1 VSRLTRVSGDGFD
14 LYWMTPAPRL
24 RPFVDIL
31 WGVRGSAHYHVEAV
45 LPNGATELMIN
56 LGPPQRV
63 VAYGDREVDELF
75 TDAWIAGIQDERL
88 VHASPEGAD
97 HVAIRFRP
105 GGAHA
110 FFDVP
115 MDELAGNVVE
125 LDSLLGQSVHGLR
138 DRLLEA
144 PCDEARCTVLE
155 AWLLSRRLSVHP
167 YFATVR
173 LAMDLLRA
181 GPLRVSVGEAC
192 ERLGLSNRYL
202 VKQFRTTVGL
212 APKSVARIERL
223 QGVIRACRGRHEV
236 DWSRMA
242 ASFGYADQSH
252 LIRDFRRLSGTTP
265 QTFLRRRSPDESN
278 VILDQV

>member
-1 VSRLTRVSGDGFD
+1 MNRLTHISGDGFQ

-24 RPFVDIL
+24 RPFVDVI

-63 VAYGDREVDELF
+63 IAYGDREVDDPF
-75 TDAWIAGIQDERL
+75 TGAWIAGIQDARL
-88 VHASPEGAD
+88 VHASPAGAD
-97 HVAIRFRP
+97 HVAVRFRP

-115 MDELAGNVVE
+115 MDELAGRVVD
-125 LDSLLGQSVHGLR
+125 LDALLGGTVHRLR
-138 DRLLEA
+138 DRLGHA
-144 PCDEARCTVLE
+144 RGDEARCTALE
-155 AWLLSRRLSVHP
+155 GWLLSRRMSVHP

-173 LAMDLLRA
+173 LALDLLRA
-181 GPLRVSVGEAC
+181 GPLGGSVGEAC
-192 ERLGLSNRYL
+192 ERLGLSNRHL

-223 QGVIRACRGRHEV
+223 QSVIRACRGRHEV

-242 ASFGYADQSH
+242 ASFGYSDQSH
-252 LIRDFRRLSGTTP
+252 LIREFKRLSGTTP
-265 QTFLRRRSPDESN
+265 TAFLERRSPDGSN
-278 VILDQV
+278 LIV

>member
-1 VSRLTRVSGDGFD
+1 MTRLTRISGDGFEI
-14 LYWMTPAPRL
+14 YWMTPAPRL
-24 RPFVDIL
+24 RPFVDVI

-45 LPNGATELMIN
+45 LPNGAIELMIN

-63 VAYGDREVDELF
+63 IGYGDREVDEPF
-75 TDAWIAGIQDERL
+75 KDAWIAGIQHERL

-115 MDELAGNVVE
+115 MDELAGRVLE
-125 LDSLLGQSVHGLR
+125 LDTILGRPAHRLR
-138 DRLLEA
+138 DLVMRA
-144 PCDEARCTVLE
+144 RCDEARCMTLE
-155 AWLLSRRLSVHP
+155 RWLLSRRLSVHP

-173 LAMDLLRA
+173 LALDLLRA
-181 GPLRVSVGEAC
+181 GPLGLSVGEAC
-192 ERLGLSNRYL
+192 ERLGLSNRHL

-236 DWSRMA
+236 DWSRVA
-242 ASFGYADQSH
+242 ASYGYADQSH
-252 LIRDFRRLSGTTP
+252 LIREFRRLSGTTP
-265 QTFLRRRSPDESN
+265 AAFLERRSPDESN
-278 VILDQV
+278 LIVEAG